1 MAETW
6 QQKALE
12 IGGILNRA
20 ADEYPELTPLCTSWM
35 NYARKRNLHKYDA
48 VTTLYT
54 LLDRHGLA
62 LVPQKEVNQYQA
74 TINSQAEEIRALEY
88 RINTLL
94 NG

>member
-12 IGGILNRA
+12 IGGMLKRA
-20 ADEYPELTPLCTSWM
+20 ADEYPELAPLCTSWA
-35 NYARKRNLHKYDA
+35 NYARKRNLHKCDA
-48 VTTLYT
+48 VTTLNT

-62 LVPQKEVNQYQA
+62 LVSQKDVNRYRA
-74 TINSQAEEIRALEY
+74 TISSQAEEIKALEY

-94 NG
+94 SA